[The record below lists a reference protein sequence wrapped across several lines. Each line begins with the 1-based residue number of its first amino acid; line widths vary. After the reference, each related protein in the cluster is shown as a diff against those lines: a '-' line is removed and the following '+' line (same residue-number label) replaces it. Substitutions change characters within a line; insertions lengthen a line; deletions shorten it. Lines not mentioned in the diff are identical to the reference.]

1 VKDPRT
7 GPVIRVIASLLL
19 ALGALALFLLGRGD
33 PPAGGPPDGV
43 DPGGIEAALDIDGG
57 IDSVLASFGIPD
69 RDIRKR
75 TRGPQE
81 QKFPRTERRVTIGA
95 EIVPVVL
102 NAALNKMAHRYGG
115 RAVASENVRFNTV
128 TIHIELG
135 GVVIH
140 TVILNIGPRAA
151 PSAGAPEQ
159 TST

>member
-7 GPVIRVIASLLL
+7 APLIRVVASLLL

-33 PPAGGPPDGV
+33 PPPGEPPEGAE
-43 DPGGIEAALDIDGG
+43 PRGLEAALAIDGG
-57 IDSVLASFGIPD
+57 IDSVLASFGIPG

-75 TRGPQE
+75 TMGPQG
-81 QKFPRTERRVTIGA
+81 QKFPRTERRITIGPD
-95 EIVPVVL
+95 IVPVVL
-102 NAALNKMAHRYGG
+102 NAALNRMAHRYGG

-128 TIHIELG
+128 TIHLELG

-140 TVILNIGPRAA
+140 TVILNSGPRAGH
-151 PSAGAPEQ
+151 SAGGPPQ